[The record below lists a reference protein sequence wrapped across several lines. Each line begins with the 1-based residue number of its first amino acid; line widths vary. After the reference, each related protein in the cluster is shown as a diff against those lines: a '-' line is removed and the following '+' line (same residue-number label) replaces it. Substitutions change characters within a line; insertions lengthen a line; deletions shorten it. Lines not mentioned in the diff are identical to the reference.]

1 MSTPQVFRTLNRRQN
16 TLGLI
21 AAACAFG
28 AAALHVGTDL
38 ADRVDAPL
46 RAAVAATLGIG
57 GLAALFLGLRIG
69 RERVVVHALGIRI
82 EGRRG
87 ARRILWAEVD
97 SIAFV
102 EVGAPEPALASV
114 DTWLS
119 IRCLDGRAEL
129 FAQTM
134 GTRLER
140 ADCAAL
146 ADLATRATFE
156 PLLCRAI
163 ERFEAG
169 QAVEFGG
176 MTVSPEGISVG
187 GLLLPSIDY
196 ADLRLAGQHWEVL
209 RRGAPGAWFSVPAVE
224 LRNLA
229 ILRPFLEHVQRTRG
243 APRRVV
249 DGEAAAATALP
260 R

>member
-1 MSTPQVFRTLNRRQN
+1 MGTHRVFKALNRRQN
-16 TLGLI
+16 MLGL
-21 AAACAFG
+21 AAFAG
-28 AAALHVGTDL
+28 ALGGAALHIG
-38 ADRVDAPL
+38 ADMANRTDAPL
-46 RAAVAATLGIG
+46 RAAVAVVLGIG
-57 GLAALFLGLRIG
+57 GLAALFLGMRIA
-69 RERVVVHALGIRI
+69 REHVVVDRAGILI
-82 EGRRG
+82 EARRG
-87 ARRILWAEVD
+87 ARRVLWSEIE

-102 EVGAPEPALASV
+102 GVDAVEPAHVACV
-114 DTWLS
+114 ETWLS

-134 GTRLER
+134 GVRLAG

-146 ADLATRATFE
+146 ADIAARATFE
-156 PLLCRAI
+156 PLLRRAI
-163 ERFEAG
+163 ERFAAG
-169 QAVEFGG
+169 QPVEFGG
-176 MTVSPEGISVG
+176 LTVAPDGIRVD

-229 ILRPFLEHVQRTRG
+229 ILRPFLEHVRRTRG
-243 APRRVV
+243 AVRRAA
-249 DGEAAAATALP
+249 DPAPAAAA